1 MNVEN
6 EEIRVKNEE
15 ENVENE
21 EENVENE
28 KHPNNNWMLCIDIVF
43 QIV

>member
-1 MNVEN
+1 MKEKRKSKIKNVEN

-28 KHPNNNWMLCIDIVF
+28 TYPNNN
-43 QIV
+43 